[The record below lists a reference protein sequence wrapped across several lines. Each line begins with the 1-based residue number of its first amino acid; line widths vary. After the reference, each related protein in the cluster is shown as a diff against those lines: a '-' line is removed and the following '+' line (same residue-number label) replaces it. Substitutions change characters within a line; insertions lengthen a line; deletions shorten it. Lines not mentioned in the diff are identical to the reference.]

1 MTASAKSI
9 DARSTMKRDRATIEE
24 VLKDV
29 LVAHR
34 KSLAHLP
41 ALEPSLDALFATI
54 TSPGK
59 RIRPLLFAG
68 SYRAFSGNTDE
79 ALPEHVVQIAVA
91 LEIFHGFLLIHD
103 DVIDQSTSRR
113 GEPTLHKHIET
124 QDRVRPRNAEC
135 SAIVLGDILQG
146 FVFELLVH
154 EDIEA
159 GLQRDLIRYFAR
171 MIQLTGAGEALEI
184 HLWDRPLPE
193 VPESWIKS
201 VYELK
206 TALYTF
212 ESPLHLGALLAGA
225 DTAIYKTIREAS
237 VPLGVAFQI
246 ENDLHEIGL
255 DFESFKEVAYDLK
268 CGVKTLYLKRL
279 YSRISD
285 SDQLFLE
292 SVLAGDI
299 CALEHQA
306 RLHRLLQSETTRGY
320 LESEAMELFAQAEAI
335 TAQFEGD
342 PAQKT
347 ALEYLHTFILSN
359 RKHSEAKMVKVSS
372 AIPAS

>member
-1 MTASAKSI
+1 MPATAKSLV
-9 DARSTMKRDRATIEE
+9 ARSAIKRDRQRIE
-24 VLKDV
+24 DV
-29 LVAHR
+29 LRKTLKNHR
-34 KSLAHLP
+34 RSLENIP
-41 ALEPSLDALFATI
+41 TLEPSLDNLFSMI
-54 TSPGK
+54 TNPGK
-59 RIRPLLFAG
+59 RIRPLLFVG
-68 SYRAFSGNTDE
+68 SYRAFCGNTSND
-79 ALPEHVVQIAVA
+79 LPEHIEQIAAA
-91 LEIFHGFLLIHD
+91 LEIFHAFLLVHD

-113 GEPTLHKHIET
+113 GEPTLHKHIEL
-124 QDRVRPRNAEC
+124 QHAVRPRNAEC

-154 EDIEA
+154 EDIES
-159 GLQRDLIRYFAR
+159 GLQRELIRYFSR

-212 ESPLHLGALLAGA
+212 ESPLYLGALLAGA
-225 DTAIYKTIREAS
+225 DAAVFKTIREAS

-255 DFESFKEVAYDLK
+255 DFEAFKDVAYDLK

-279 YSRISD
+279 YSRLSD

-292 SVLAGDI
+292 SVLAGSE

-306 RLHRLLQSETTRGY
+306 RLHRLLQSDAVQAHLET
-320 LESEAMELFAQAEAI
+320 EAMELFAQAEAI
-335 TAQFEGD
+335 TAQFHGE
-342 PAQKT
+342 PEQKA
-347 ALEYLHTFILSN
+347 ALKDLHDFILSN
-359 RKHSEAKMVKVSS
+359 RKHSEAE
-372 AIPAS
+372 